1 MWSLRR
7 QSKKQHLSLMNKECY
22 LVSGGQR
29 VVQLQVTGSMLGKG
43 REIKSL
49 RCQ

>member
-29 VVQLQVTGSMLGKG
+29 VSCSAPGYWQYAWEGQ
-43 REIKSL
+43 RD
-49 RCQ
+49 